1 MPPGLHSAVV
11 ARPYRG
17 MVPSGNVLATLV
29 HLVGTILGCLPL
41 RLQLLLGDFLGL
53 TAWLVLRRRRLV
65 ARHNIATAFPDLA
78 PAELDL
84 LVRDHFRHLGRSMVE
99 MFSLPALRSEGRRKR
114 KITFI
119 GFEKIDAVLASG
131 RGAMV
136 LTAHMGNWE
145 IMTTIAAMGY
155 DFSALF
161 KPQRNIADDIM
172 TTLRTACGLKVFSR
186 HEGLRGVIRAAREAK
201 MVGILADQG
210 GDDRF
215 PFFGRPA
222 VFPTGASVFAVRH
235 GLAPFPIFGIRQPD
249 GRVEIR
255 VGDPVEPRTDLPPEE
270 AKADFQARYI
280 EVLEAAI
287 RENPEQYF
295 WVHDIW
301 HDFKRR
307 KPDS

>member
-1 MPPGLHSAVV
+1 
-11 ARPYRG
+11 

-29 HLVGTILGCLPL
+29 HLFGTVLGCLPL
-41 RLQLLLGDFLGL
+41 RLQLLLGDLLGV
-53 TAWLVLRRRRLV
+53 TAWLLLRRRRSIT
-65 ARHNIATAFPDLA
+65 RHNLGIAFPDL
-78 PAELDL
+78 PPSELDT
-84 LVRDHFRHLGRSMVE
+84 LVRRHFQHLGRSMIE
-99 MFSLPALRSEGRRKR
+99 MFSLPALRSEKRRAR

-119 GFEKIDAVLASG
+119 GFEKVDAALASG

-145 IMTTIAAMGY
+145 IMTTIAALGY

-172 TTLRTACGLKVFSR
+172 TALRTACGLKVFSR

-201 MVGILADQG
+201 LVGILADQG
-210 GDDRF
+210 GTETF

-222 VFPTGASVFAVRH
+222 VFPPGAAAFAVRH
-235 GLAPFPIFGIRQPD
+235 GLAPFPIFGIRGPD

-270 AKADFQARYI
+270 AKADFQKRYI
-280 EVLEAAI
+280 GVLEAAI

-307 KPDS
+307 KPSA